1 MEACDRLSDTYNGV
15 DPLEVLLPDWARFR
29 SWRAQRLCDEWLEE
43 RQAEQRSRRPRRA
56 GGGVE
61 DEEAEDEE
69 EAGVG
74 AGDTSER
81 GTGKVVAGETEDE
94 AKECETRGDK
104 GNDGAFED
112 DAEDGKGEEEEEEED
127 EEDEDAA
134 ATTTA
139 VVSAAARKLRALAE
153 GGSQIAYGAS
163 REELADRLREAV
175 RDLALLV
182 SPDLDNGNG
191 EGSERGNDD
200 DGQAG
205 NATHASCAAIGDNGG
220 GAAGLVVCDGAGERR
235 RPRRGKRKRRRGD
248 ALLVDAVRTAHSA
261 ADDVTSLA
269 EPTMSY
275 F

>member
-1 MEACDRLSDTYNGV
+1 MCGWGE
-15 DPLEVLLPDWARFR
+15 R
-29 SWRAQRLCDEWLEE
+29 S
-43 RQAEQRSRRPRRA
+43 
-56 GGGVE
+56 E
-61 DEEAEDEE
+61 D
-69 EAGVG
+69 
-74 AGDTSER
+74 
-81 GTGKVVAGETEDE
+81 
-94 AKECETRGDK
+94 
-104 GNDGAFED
+104 
-112 DAEDGKGEEEEEEED
+112 GEEEEEEEEEEEDEEED

-139 VVSAAARKLRALAE
+139 VVSAAARKLRALAD
-153 GGSQIAYGAS
+153 GGSQIAYGAAS
-163 REELADRLREAV
+163 REELAERLREAV